1 MNAGTTW
8 LPTKPLAPVTRILD
22 TACSPYVIAQGS
34 TFSSGEHPLLNPVAQ
49 LVHICLRPRPVA
61 GHRALPKSPEDRR
74 GVRLDISV
82 APEVEP
88 PLHRPT
94 IGFPK
99 QRPYV
104 SLETQRHSVPPSDT
118 ISRAPFKGSEHRI
131 GIRAG
136 PEAELDP
143 ACARR
148 PGSAKLQAVVQSQ
161 RRCPNLRAARSKV
174 LTSPPAAIPSAR
186 EAPRRPEVG

>member
-34 TFSSGEHPLLNPVAQ
+34 TFPSGEHPLLNPVAQ

-118 ISRAPFKGSEHRI
+118 ISRARSWVRNTGFACEPGRKPSWIRPAPAGRI
-131 GIRAG
+131 GKVAG
-136 PEAELDP
+136 
-143 ACARR
+143 R
-148 PGSAKLQAVVQSQ
+148 SAK
-161 RRCPNLRAARSKV
+161 SKT
-174 LTSPPAAIPSAR
+174 LS
-186 EAPRRPEVG
+186 